1 MAEGLS
7 SPAADE
13 VKPYRIHVP
22 SKHLDLTRQKLE
34 LTRLPHEPSHPSDSN
49 TWAPKPIIEPLI
61 DYWYSFTPQ
70 CPNQIPRLPPEAT
83 SRAPITNKTTHR
95 PSNRLESYSWRTTE
109 SGFNTNPHLPQFRTA
124 ITPPDSHAP
133 IRIHFIHAPS
143 HAPGAIPLLVIPPFP
158 LPALSLAPLIP
169 LLTGT
174 PTQPG
179 SDGGPDEN
187 RQYFHVIIPS
197 LPGTAFSD
205 PFPPS
210 FAPPNTNTNTNPIP
224 ATATILNTLM
234 HRLGYPAYLATATT
248 PSSPTNASVGGGAGR
263 VGERIVRRLATAHA
277 ASCVGGHLVCPVLRA
292 PRLGW
297 KGGWRGWGRWVAA
310 RVLLRGGGGGG
321 DGNGGYERGDLE
333 AWGRG
338 RGRVRGKEKGGRD
351 GGGSGVGLERLAE
364 PDTLAY
370 ALCDSPVGMLAFLL
384 RGLRLAAGGGK
395 AVFTRDEL
403 ITLANLMWLPGPEGM
418 LRFWAAC
425 GRHLEEDEKTA
436 RGPKPRVAIT
446 VFPGADGSQ
455 KGKQPETATAV
466 VAGEGDEETAG
477 LWPTAE
483 QVAAREVSYY
493 PPAWANA
500 LFDTVHIQRVSGP
513 TSGLLAWEQPEV
525 ILAGVRGLAKAV
537 LAKDSHL
544 VPVVQSTG
552 ARVESADA
560 GKQAARAVVEAGNSV
575 AVTGP
580 SKGSSPAGAV
590 EGVPTV
596 TGAAAQGDYKGK
608 GKNAE
613 HLAPP
618 VVVSSVEDESPGT
631 LVNTPPLEEAR

>member
-13 VKPYRIHVP
+13 VKPYSIHIP

-34 LTRLPHEPSHPSDSN
+34 LTRLPHEPSPASDSN

-61 DYWYSFTPQ
+61 DYW
-70 CPNQIPRLPPEAT
+70 
-83 SRAPITNKTTHR
+83 
-95 PSNRLESYSWRTTE
+95 LESYSWRTTE
-109 SGFNTNPHLPQFRTA
+109 SQFNTNPHLPQFRTA

-133 IRIHFIHAPS
+133 IRIHFIHARS
-143 HAPGAIPLLVIPPFP
+143 HTPGAIPLLVIPPFP

-179 SDGGPDEN
+179 NGSGSPDETQHQ

-197 LPGTAFSD
+197 LSGTAFSD
-205 PFPPS
+205 PLPPS
-210 FAPPNTNTNTNPIP
+210 FSPDINPIP
-224 ATATILNTLM
+224 TTATILNTLM
-234 HRLGYPAYLATATT
+234 HRLGYPAYLATATSPSTT
-248 PSSPTNASVGGGAGR
+248 PSTTNASIGSGGAAGAGR
-263 VGERIVRRLATAHA
+263 IGELIVRRLVTAHG

-297 KGGWRGWGRWVAA
+297 RGGWRGVVV
-310 RVLLRGGGGGG
+310 RVLLRRGGG
-321 DGNGGYERGDLE
+321 DGNGGYE
-333 AWGRG
+333 WGRG
-338 RGRVRGKEKGGRD
+338 RGRERERGGGGRD
-351 GGGSGVGLERLAE
+351 GGGSGGGGGGGGLGRVAE

-425 GRHLEEDEKTA
+425 GRHMEEDEKPA
-436 RGPKPRVAIT
+436 RGHKPKVAIT
-446 VFPGADGSQ
+446 VFAGADGSQ

-466 VAGEGDEETAG
+466 AVAEGDEETAG

-483 QVAAREVSYY
+483 EVAARKESYY
-493 PPAWANA
+493 PPAWANT
-500 LFDTVHIQRVSGP
+500 LFDVVHIQRVAGP
-513 TSGLLAWEQPEV
+513 SSGLLAWEQPEV

-537 LAKDSHL
+537 LAKDSRL
-544 VPVVQSTG
+544 VSAVSSTG
-552 ARVESADA
+552 VPVESADA
-560 GKQAARAVVEAGNSV
+560 GKQAAGAVVEGQKPV
-575 AVTGP
+575 AATG
-580 SKGSSPAGAV
+580 SSEDSSPAGAV
-590 EGVPTV
+590 EGAPAAS
-596 TGAAAQGDYKGK
+596 GAAAQGGDHKGK
-608 GKNAE
+608 GKDAE
-613 HLAPP
+613 RLAPP